1 LPLKKG
7 KKKPWFQEECHWDLS
22 LMDYTGNENKSW
34 RKIGQ
39 DPGVARLTFTRKRN
53 AGKFS
58 TDTSGKRL
66 AVLPDIQQ

>member
-1 LPLKKG
+1 
-7 KKKPWFQEECHWDLS
+7 
-22 LMDYTGNENKSW
+22 MDYTGNENKSW